1 MFEKLLIIIVH
12 NLPFSKVIQS
22 LYLAYHSKIIECW
35 HLAYHITLN
44 SQAKQEYRIFPAIR
58 RGFRPSR
65 MTSNNLISP
74 MKFCYNTNSTLPKQC
89 QSSRS
94 VLQDGSRTFG
104 LFWKEKTL
112 SYNRRNT
119 VPLIAHYCSPPT
131 PTHRHNT
138 HTYLNLDHSVDF
150 YILILL
156 QITETLEGVEVIE
169 DGALHIYKEEKMCRH
184 SWSFTVRSKV

>member
-1 MFEKLLIIIVH
+1 MKSHWLMKTAIYDH
-12 NLPFSKVIQS
+12 PN
-22 LYLAYHSKIIECW
+22 
-35 HLAYHITLN
+35 N
-44 SQAKQEYRIFPAIR
+44 YRIFPAIR

-104 LFWKEKTL
+104 LFWKEKNP

-119 VPLIAHYCSPPT
+119 VPCFMRGTREWWDEIFKDLVLFEPIIFP
-131 PTHRHNT
+131 
-138 HTYLNLDHSVDF
+138 F
-150 YILILL
+150 
-156 QITETLEGVEVIE
+156 
-169 DGALHIYKEEKMCRH
+169 
-184 SWSFTVRSKV
+184 

>member
-1 MFEKLLIIIVH
+1 MTF
-12 NLPFSKVIQS
+12 
-22 LYLAYHSKIIECW
+22 
-35 HLAYHITLN
+35 
-44 SQAKQEYRIFPAIR
+44 EYRIFPAIR

-104 LFWKEKTL
+104 LFWKEKTP

-119 VPLIAHYCSPPT
+119 VIFCVLLRKVDGKAKAILADVDKRSVQVSRDIPMSFHY
-131 PTHRHNT
+131 
-138 HTYLNLDHSVDF
+138 F
-150 YILILL
+150 YKGRQLMTSSLL
-156 QITETLEGVEVIE
+156 PKTKLYFQNRVYT
-169 DGALHIYKEEKMCRH
+169 
-184 SWSFTVRSKV
+184 

>member
-1 MFEKLLIIIVH
+1 MKKVFTGYKLVPHLSCPAKIARHIR
-12 NLPFSKVIQS
+12 LLQKLYQSPASCRDYGPRKMAFIQDS
-22 LYLAYHSKIIECW
+22 LH
-35 HLAYHITLN
+35 
-44 SQAKQEYRIFPAIR
+44 YRIFLAIR

-74 MKFCYNTNSTLPKQC
+74 IKFCYNTNSTLPKQC

-119 VPLIAHYCSPPT
+119 VLCFLLS
-131 PTHRHNT
+131 
-138 HTYLNLDHSVDF
+138 LGMKQNLGDRPDR
-150 YILILL
+150 
-156 QITETLEGVEVIE
+156 
-169 DGALHIYKEEKMCRH
+169 K
-184 SWSFTVRSKV
+184 SFIMYNRAEAKFDSLSRK

>member
-1 MFEKLLIIIVH
+1 MISQTAVSLVWALSQTSRAKLE
-12 NLPFSKVIQS
+12 NLTQS
-22 LYLAYHSKIIECW
+22 LCRYWQQWHRYSNTLVCLSSTMSNMVGWLFWVYPGVPLSQYFSLYWAISQEEGEKGEKRQIRVKMSK
-35 HLAYHITLN
+35 TTPT
-44 SQAKQEYRIFPAIR
+44 YRIFPAIR

-104 LFWKEKTL
+104 LFWKEKTP

-119 VPLIAHYCSPPT
+119 VH
-131 PTHRHNT
+131 
-138 HTYLNLDHSVDF
+138 
-150 YILILL
+150 LL
-156 QITETLEGVEVIE
+156 QVQ
-169 DGALHIYKEEKMCRH
+169 
-184 SWSFTVRSKV
+184 

>member
-1 MFEKLLIIIVH
+1 MI
-12 NLPFSKVIQS
+12 
-22 LYLAYHSKIIECW
+22 HSK
-35 HLAYHITLN
+35 L
-44 SQAKQEYRIFPAIR
+44 QEPTFKREIVPTHCKNYKYRIFPAIR

-104 LFWKEKTL
+104 LFWKEKAP

-119 VPLIAHYCSPPT
+119 VLHLEISVYVFQECVFCCTIYFRKNQSSQLKEKL
-131 PTHRHNT
+131 
-138 HTYLNLDHSVDF
+138 YVYDSVD
-150 YILILL
+150 
-156 QITETLEGVEVIE
+156 
-169 DGALHIYKEEKMCRH
+169 
-184 SWSFTVRSKV
+184 

>member
-1 MFEKLLIIIVH
+1 MFIPSAMFIPEQINKTLVIIAFFVQIEYGIHDARDTVDVIG
-12 NLPFSKVIQS
+12 LFFSSILKCIKDLVFI
-22 LYLAYHSKIIECW
+22 
-35 HLAYHITLN
+35 N
-44 SQAKQEYRIFPAIR
+44 QAGTKRRTDVDATYRIFPAIR

-104 LFWKEKTL
+104 LFWKEKTP

-119 VPLIAHYCSPPT
+119 V
-131 PTHRHNT
+131 
-138 HTYLNLDHSVDF
+138 
-150 YILILL
+150 
-156 QITETLEGVEVIE
+156 IT
-169 DGALHIYKEEKMCRH
+169 
-184 SWSFTVRSKV
+184 F

>member
-1 MFEKLLIIIVH
+1 MSTIY
-12 NLPFSKVIQS
+12 PFMPS
-22 LYLAYHSKIIECW
+22 
-35 HLAYHITLN
+35 
-44 SQAKQEYRIFPAIR
+44 EYRIFPAIR

-104 LFWKEKTL
+104 LFWKEKTP

-119 VPLIAHYCSPPT
+119 VNSMSP
-131 PTHRHNT
+131 
-138 HTYLNLDHSVDF
+138 F
-150 YILILL
+150 FIL
-156 QITETLEGVEVIE
+156 GVSGLVYHF
-169 DGALHIYKEEKMCRH
+169 L
-184 SWSFTVRSKV
+184 

>member
-1 MFEKLLIIIVH
+1 MFDKNRKLIPVADLQKLLCWIMHDADKHQGNRAH
-12 NLPFSKVIQS
+12 NK
-22 LYLAYHSKIIECW
+22 
-35 HLAYHITLN
+35 
-44 SQAKQEYRIFPAIR
+44 YRIFLAIR

-104 LFWKEKTL
+104 LFWKEKTP

-119 VPLIAHYCSPPT
+119 VPYFFG
-131 PTHRHNT
+131 
-138 HTYLNLDHSVDF
+138 YK
-150 YILILL
+150 
-156 QITETLEGVEVIE
+156 TEFFPFQ
-169 DGALHIYKEEKMCRH
+169 KRKMCLIRQIL
-184 SWSFTVRSKV
+184 WDCLVRVKCIL